1 MIPNPAV
8 GTERDRSFQS
18 YVESPSRGANATAQ
32 EVYVGNADDISIS
45 IEDTIPQQILKAPDR
60 DKQFTWLDFG
70 TKNERISKIT
80 YIAPSVGSYILEK
93 NFQYALELNKYKLTR
108 EYLVLS

>member
-18 YVESPSRGANATAQ
+18 YVESPSRGASATAQ
-32 EVYVGNADDISIS
+32 EVFIGNTSIPIEIVESIS
-45 IEDTIPQQILKAPDR
+45 QQILKASDR
-60 DKQFTWLDFG
+60 DKQFIWLDFG